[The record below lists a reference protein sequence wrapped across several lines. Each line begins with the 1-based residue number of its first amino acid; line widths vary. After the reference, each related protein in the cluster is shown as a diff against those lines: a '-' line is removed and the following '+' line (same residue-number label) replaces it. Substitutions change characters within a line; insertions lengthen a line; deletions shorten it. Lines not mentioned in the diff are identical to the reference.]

1 MNFDLDGKIVDLQYK
16 SPLALSQARKDVGQR
31 YRMGNAGRRAGADG
45 LAAVNMFEASK
56 WLGRTLN
63 VPASLIIE
71 TKPETTGAALEL
83 PRSETAGREAGNVGI
98 L

>member
-1 MNFDLDGKIVDLQYK
+1 
-16 SPLALSQARKDVGQR
+16 
-31 YRMGNAGRRAGADG
+31 
-45 LAAVNMFEASK
+45 MFEASK

-83 PRSETAGREAGNVGI
+83 SPVGNGGREAGNVGI